1 MMEKGALLNFGVSQV
16 ETNSRRKGHGD
27 IATFQKMA
35 VNQSVKTK
43 WNREY
48 KTPFSH

>member
-27 IATFQKMA
+27 IATFQRIKTGMA
-35 VNQSVKTK
+35 VNCTVVQRV
-43 WNREY
+43 
-48 KTPFSH
+48 

>member
-1 MMEKGALLNFGVSQV
+1 MALVRQKLIV
-16 ETNSRRKGHGD
+16 EKGHGD